1 MTLRATA
8 ALSQHPVAAE
18 ALGECAGTLLEAA
31 TEVGAAPDLLAVACT
46 PPLHG
51 ALEDIVAATRA
62 LLRPGTVVGAVA
74 SGVLAGGRQADGSA
88 ALAVMALW
96 GRRCSPLR
104 LDPDDPAAGLA
115 ELGPE
120 PVDLLLLADPF
131 SLDLQAIGRLT
142 GPLAPGSTVL
152 AGQIGAGHRPGSN
165 RLLADDGVVT
175 SGAVGVAL
183 GAGSLSVRSAR
194 GAEPF
199 GPSWVVTGREGGR
212 ITHLSGVPAAD
223 AALRSVTQLDESRRE
238 RAEFALALVIATGS
252 RSGADDSGGDV
263 LRVRLRV
270 GDTGLVV
277 TDAPQSGTPVRF
289 ALVDRPAAE
298 IELARE
304 VDGAPRSPAFVL
316 IGDGRTPA
324 ADDARSD
331 AAILAEST
339 RGAAAWGLRTVG
351 VVVRDRDTLH
361 RPGDGGLA
369 VGSLD

>member
-31 TEVGAAPDLLAVACT
+31 TEAGAAPDLLAVACT

-74 SGVLAGGRQADGSA
+74 AGVFGGGRQADGSA

-96 GRRCSPLR
+96 GRRCTPLR
-104 LDPDDPAAGLA
+104 LDPVDPAAGLA
-115 ELGPE
+115 ALGPE

-131 SLDLQAIGRLT
+131 SLDLQAIEQLT
-142 GPLAPGSTVL
+142 GPLPPGSTVL
-152 AGQIGAGHRPGSN
+152 AGHVGAGHRPGSN

-199 GPSWVVTGREGGR
+199 GPTWVVTGREGGR
-212 ITHLSGVPAAD
+212 ITHLSGAAAAD
-223 AALRSVTQLDESRRE
+223 AALRSVTELDESRRE
-238 RAEFALALVIATGS
+238 RAEFALAIVVATGS
-252 RSGADDSGGDV
+252 PTGADDSGGDV
-263 LRVRLRV
+263 LPVRLRA
-270 GDTGLVV
+270 GDTWLVV
-277 TDAPQSGTPVRF
+277 DEAPESGTPVRF

-298 IELARE
+298 IDLARAL
-304 VDGAPRSPAFVL
+304 DGASRSPAVVL
-316 IGDGRTPA
+316 VGDGRAPA
-324 ADDARSD
+324 TDDSRSD

-339 RGAAAWGLRTVG
+339 RGAAAWGLRTAG
-351 VVVRDRDTLH
+351 AFVRDGVTVH
-361 RPGDGGLA
+361 RPGDNGLA